1 MRIIFED
8 RGAVII
14 GDSISALLISDLH
27 LGFEEAISEEKGVHF
42 PLQHVDII
50 DRIKTLVQKYDVQVL
65 YVIGDIK
72 HTIMTD
78 IPYNWDI
85 LPDFMYNLS
94 AIVKTVVIP
103 GNHDGDI
110 EAMLPRSV
118 ELADVH
124 GIVVGKGEEKLSL
137 IHGHAWPGPDLLD
150 SSLFIAGH
158 NHPSVRRFHTVST
171 ANSERDN
178 RRRYAGS
185 IPVVLHSKLN
195 KNCIRQY
202 LGMLDIPDDEY
213 AKLITLPSFNRIVI
227 GIAINSPNSKLQG
240 PFFDNSCVNLLE
252 SEVFSI
258 DGLFLGN
265 VGWLRERFNEMIKSK
280 PRGD

>member
-1 MRIIFED
+1 MKIIFED

-50 DRIKTLVQKYDVQVL
+50 ERIKILVQKYDVQVL
-65 YVIGDIK
+65 YIIGDIK

-124 GIVVGKGEEKLSL
+124 GIVVGKREEKLSL
-137 IHGHAWPGPDLLD
+137 IHGHAWPAPDLLD
-150 SSLFIAGH
+150 SSLFITGH

-213 AKLITLPSFNRIVI
+213 AKLITLPSFNRIVT

>member
-1 MRIIFED
+1 MKIIFED

-50 DRIKTLVQKYDVQVL
+50 ERIKILVQKYDVQVL
-65 YVIGDIK
+65 YIIGDIK

-94 AIVKTVVIP
+94 DVVRTVVIP

-110 EAMLPRSV
+110 EAMLPRNV